1 MTKYRMVGIGLVLGA
16 VFWQTLWI
24 GDVLVGINL
33 APSWSWIVFGF
44 GMGMVTTPTEKV
56 HEMTANAHTILDR
69 VETAPS
75 RLVAAYNRLWPDY
88 NQGD

>member
-1 MTKYRMVGIGLVLGA
+1 
-16 VFWQTLWI
+16 
-24 GDVLVGINL
+24 
-33 APSWSWIVFGF
+33 
-44 GMGMVTTPTEKV
+44 MGPTPTEKV
-56 HEMTANAHTILDR
+56 REMTANAHTILDR